1 MRVCL
6 RGFDD
11 YELRLRPAAGESVN
25 GEQVTLEPPQL
36 DRLLRTLP
44 AEVAPVRLR
53 LLIQQTGHRGELHD
67 DAALLVALRQRID
80 RGELVF
86 VQRPRQ
92 TVDARVIEPSVPPV
106 QKPFEPD
113 EIIDNVDWIE
123 ILVADE
129 DDEPVVGVAY
139 ELELPDGSVR
149 RGRTNRYGIA
159 RVEPIPSGN
168 CKLTL
173 VELDESAWGL
183 A

>member
-1 MRVCL
+1 VRVWL

-11 YELRLRPAAGESVN
+11 YELRLRPGPDEPVE
-25 GEQVTLEPPQL
+25 GEQVKFELGPL
-36 DRLLRTLP
+36 DRVLRTLT

-53 LLIQQTGHRGELHD
+53 SLMQQTGHRGERLD
-67 DAALLVALRQRID
+67 DASLLVALRQRID

-86 VQRPRQ
+86 MQRSRS
-92 TVDARVIEPSVPPV
+92 TVDARVIERSVLPI
-106 QKPFEPD
+106 QKPFEPE
-113 EIIDNVDWIE
+113 EIIDSVDWIE
-123 ILVADE
+123 ILVADD

-173 VELDESAWGL
+173 TELDEGAWGP